1 MMKFVEKFN
10 ERIANSMTITTVL
23 NEMYPELKTYKLFES
38 EFTKNLFKNALDT
51 CYFFPFQGNK
61 GAITLNNSGNIIFF
75 IPNKTKIN
83 EDNLYMKTGEILY
96 AIGNLSY
103 FIYIEIRE
111 ILEHHLRIILSK
123 ILEYNYIFP
132 IDPYSDKKE
141 RGKSLELLLFGKRI
155 LSFNICQ
162 IFYLLDVNNYDKSY
176 KEFREK
182 FLNIQSETLNPS
194 EEFLKM
200 LKEINLNF
208 DPALINKNGEI
219 LTIFYENSVFEDFT
233 IPVPML
239 DNCIDKI

>member
-1 MMKFVEKFN
+1 
-10 ERIANSMTITTVL
+10 MTL
-23 NEMYPELKTYKLFES
+23 
-38 EFTKNLFKNALDT
+38 
-51 CYFFPFQGNK
+51 
-61 GAITLNNSGNIIFF
+61 
-75 IPNKTKIN
+75 
-83 EDNLYMKTGEILY
+83 IL
-96 AIGNLSY
+96 I
-103 FIYIEIRE
+103 
-111 ILEHHLRIILSK
+111 
-123 ILEYNYIFP
+123 
-132 IDPYSDKKE
+132 KKK
-141 RGKSLELLLFGKRI
+141 GKSLELLLFGKRI